1 VFPVKRTLIIGAC
14 LWPCMALAHAG
25 AEALGEWR
33 FEAWVVWPLTI
44 TLALY
49 AAGWWRLRARAA
61 SSPEWH
67 RPLLFVAGWLVI
79 ALALVSP
86 LHAAG
91 ARSFAAHMLEHELLM
106 LVGAPLLVLARPLP
120 VMLWAWP
127 HAIRRPLG
135 RSVFA
140 PGVRVAWSMLTHP
153 VIATVLQAVALW
165 LWHAPALFGLALA
178 GEGWH
183 VLQHLS
189 FIVTALIF
197 WSSMVDEARIRHHPM
212 SAVIGL
218 FVTALVTGALG
229 ALMAFSASPW
239 YAGYAQLGMTP
250 FGLTPA
256 EDQQLAGLLM
266 WIPGGVVHAAAAL
279 AIVARLL
286 KGTPASMESLS
297 HAE

>member
-1 VFPVKRTLIIGAC
+1 MLPMKRTLIAGAC
-14 LWPCMALAHAG
+14 LWPCMAFAHAG
-25 AEALGEWR
+25 AGEFGGWS
-33 FEAWVVWPLTI
+33 FEVWVVSPLAI
-44 TLALY
+44 ALALY
-49 AAGWWRLRARAA
+49 TTGWWRLRARAA
-61 SSPEWH
+61 SPPGWH
-67 RPLLFVAGWLVI
+67 RPLLFVAGWLII

-91 ARSFAAHMLEHELLM
+91 ARSFAAHMFEHELLM
-106 LVGAPLLVLARPLP
+106 LAGAPLLVLARPLP
-120 VMLWAWP
+120 VMLWGWP

-135 RSVFA
+135 RSVLA
-140 PGVRVAWSMLTHP
+140 PGVGATWSMLTHP
-153 VIATVLQAVALW
+153 VVATALQAVALW
-165 LWHAPALFGLALA
+165 LWHAPSLFGLALA

-197 WSSMVDEARIRHHPM
+197 WSSMLDEARIRHHPM

-218 FVTALVTGALG
+218 FVTAMVTGALG

-239 YAGYAQLGMTP
+239 YAAYAQLGMTP
-250 FGLTPA
+250 FGLTPV

-286 KGTPASMESLS
+286 KGTPASMESPF
-297 HAE
+297 HAQ